1 MPNIRL
7 APLHVALCA
16 LLLVGCTT
24 GGPQGAGD
32 LAGRQAPGAVPGD
45 VTATTIVSMADRV
58 RATGDLNSA
67 VSFYRRAIAISPNL
81 VPAYI
86 GLGETLLALGY
97 ANEAAEAFRKAASQA
112 QNEKPSPERVSH
124 EVAAKR
130 GLGLALIALNQPT
143 TAIDMLNQANAIEPA
158 VSAYSAIGVAEDLLG
173 DPEAADKAYK
183 QGLALAPNNL
193 DLQNNYGLSQAL
205 HGDFNGA
212 ISTLRRVAS
221 DSKATARHRLNLALA
236 LGLAGRT
243 EDAAQVARID
253 LDERSVRSN
262 LTYYAELRALPATAR
277 TMAILHPGTP
287 LHHDGVLANCEGSS
301 CPKPELPGEKLSA
314 VPTAPVDAKLLPTQP
329 SAKPTPLS
337 SPAAAKPT
345 PLTPPTATKP
355 AVAPVDPTEKKV
367 SKPAKSN
374 DATAKAQS
382 TEPAHPVE
390 ATKPATLASTEPPA
404 QAPALPPTTHAD
416 SEAPKPVID
425 ATPANRDEAKP
436 AAEAAETKPAIA
448 TPSTEAAAD
457 AHAQP
462 PAKADEAKPAPVA
475 ADTVPTPMADTPVMA
490 AQGEAK
496 PVQAL
501 APSSPDMAI
510 EDRKPTEQ
518 ADAAKPEVDNSKTAS
533 AADATLAAAD
543 GDPVPGAMPAP
554 QAPTP
559 ANATLPAGPVVK
571 AAAVIVPLPPGKHAW
586 IQIASFRSEQNA
598 QSAWKTMTTGNQDL
612 LRYVPLSVRR
622 VDLGSDK
629 GIYYVLRIGPLAS
642 MDQAHD
648 LCAALKDRQITCV
661 VAK

>member
-1 MPNIRL
+1 VPNIRL

-45 VTATTIVSMADRV
+45 VTATTIISMADRV

-97 ANEAAEAFRKAASQA
+97 PNEAAEAFRSATSQA
-112 QNEKPSPERVSH
+112 QKEQPSPERASH

-130 GLGLALIALNQPT
+130 GVGLALIALNQPT
-143 TAIDMLNQANAIEPA
+143 TAIEMLNQANAIEPA

-173 DPEAADKAYK
+173 DSEAAEKAYK

-212 ISTLRRVAS
+212 VSTLRRVAS

-236 LGLAGRT
+236 LGLAGRA

-262 LTYYAELRALPATAR
+262 LSYYAELRALPTNAR
-277 TMAILHPGTP
+277 AMAILRPGTP
-287 LHHDGVLANCEGSS
+287 LHADGVLANCEGSS

-329 SAKPTPLS
+329 AKPAPLS

-367 SKPAKSN
+367 SKPAKSS
-374 DATAKAQS
+374 DTTAKAQS
-382 TEPAHPVE
+382 TEPAHAVE
-390 ATKPATLASTEPPA
+390 AVKPATVASTEPPA
-404 QAPALPPTTHAD
+404 QAPAPSPTTQAD
-416 SEAPKPVID
+416 SEPPKPVVD
-425 ATPANRDEAKP
+425 ATPATLDETKP
-436 AAEAAETKPAIA
+436 AAKAEETKPAIA
-448 TPSTEAAAD
+448 APSTEAAAD
-457 AHAQP
+457 AIAQP
-462 PAKADEAKPAPVA
+462 PTKADEPKPAPVV
-475 ADTVPTPMADTPVMA
+475 ADTVPTPMADNPVIA
-490 AQGEAK
+490 VQDEAK

-501 APSSPDMAI
+501 APSSPNVAI
-510 EDRKPTEQ
+510 EDHKPTEQ
-518 ADAAKPEVDNSKTAS
+518 ADAAKPEVDNSKPAT
-533 AADATLAAAD
+533 AADTTLAAAD
-543 GDPVPGAMPAP
+543 GDPVLGAMPAP
-554 QAPTP
+554 QAP
-559 ANATLPAGPVVK
+559 ANASLPTSPVVK
-571 AAAVIVPLPPGKHAW
+571 AAAFIPPLPPGKHAW

-629 GIYYVLRIGPLAS
+629 GTYYVLRIGPLAS